1 MKAPAR
7 ASCTWGEGPD
17 VLVVVNRPRNVEN
30 GWGWV
35 AYPDSGCFGHAG
47 SFGLTAAEA
56 RVLAAQLLAGAECA
70 DRFER
75 DCAATCAKKKETVDG

>member
-1 MKAPAR
+1 
-7 ASCTWGEGPD
+7 
-17 VLVVVNRPRNVEN
+17 
-30 GWGWV
+30 V

-47 SFGLTAAEA
+47 SFGLTASEA